1 MKKRILSTLLAG
13 LLLAPA
19 FVSCINDDSKEFG
32 SVPMA
37 QIQLQS
43 ELQEQYDK
51 EKMETLSL
59 TAPDLSQAPLQKDV
73 SYTREIGGKVVS
85 TAKTLDYVCEDSG
98 TFPGRLTI

>member
-37 QIQLQS
+37 QIQLQ
-43 ELQEQYDK
+43 
-51 EKMETLSL
+51 
-59 TAPDLSQAPLQKDV
+59 
-73 SYTREIGGKVVS
+73 
-85 TAKTLDYVCEDSG
+85 
-98 TFPGRLTI
+98 